1 MKDVQTFILRNKKFR
16 RMLEC
21 FVVIFLCIILYCKS
35 KLYLYY
41 GIILASY
48 ICSMYYLCSFLYH
61 ILEIA
66 KQERKEIILEE
77 QLHLQGEHLM
87 IIKNNQ
93 ARLEK
98 IKMKF
103 NEENGIL
110 KKDVKQISEF
120 LKEMELEDINY
131 CENKVIDALLHS
143 KISYIKSKNIAIH
156 TQVIAPDNLNISL
169 LDLISIFAN
178 LFDNAIEASEKSKN
192 PYIMIECYPVINYF
206 VIKVTNSK
214 LKSDK
219 IELECSMSSKKNPI
233 NHGLGLQIIKNIVK
247 KYEGDIEVNQTEE
260 KVKIEIVLMNT
271 TNLTKKQNVNQLI

>member
-1 MKDVQTFILRNKKFR
+1 
-16 RMLEC
+16 MLEC
-21 FVVIFLCIILYCKS
+21 FIVIFLCIILYCKS

-178 LFDNAIEASEKSKN
+178 LFDNAIEASLLLPEEQRMIRVYMEMKN
-192 PYIMIECYPVINYF
+192 TQLYISFTNFTAGKKLTKINNRF
-206 VIKVTNSK
+206 TTTKG
-214 LKSDK
+214 DG
-219 IELECSMSSKKNPI
+219 
-233 NHGLGLQIIKNIVK
+233 HGLGLIRIDNIIERLDGYLSRNS
-247 KYEGDIEVNQTEE
+247 EDGAFTTE
-260 KVKIEIVLMNT
+260 I
-271 TNLTKKQNVNQLI
+271 LIPQV